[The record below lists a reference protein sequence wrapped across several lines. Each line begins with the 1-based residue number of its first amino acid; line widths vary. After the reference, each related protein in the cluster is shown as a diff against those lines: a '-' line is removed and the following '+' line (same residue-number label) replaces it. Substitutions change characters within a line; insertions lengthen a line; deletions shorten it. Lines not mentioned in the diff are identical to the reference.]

1 MAIVERPTAP
11 PLELTTG
18 RPASTKPLG
27 AFTRPQSTQGWTSW
41 LTTVDHKRIGV
52 MYGAAALFF
61 FVIGGFE
68 ALLIRAQ
75 LAAPGQK
82 LYSAELYNQLFTMH
96 GVTMIFLVVIPL
108 GAAFMNYLM
117 PLQVGARDVAF
128 PRLNAFSFWT
138 FLFGGL
144 FLNTSWL
151 LGGGADGGWFAY
163 APNTSVTF
171 SPSHG
176 MDFYALGLQI
186 TGLASLVGSI
196 NLIVTV
202 LNMRAPGM
210 TLMKMPVFT

>member
-1 MAIVERPTAP
+1 MAIVERPATP
-11 PLELTTG
+11 SLELPSGPLVTD
-18 RPASTKPLG
+18 RPLG
-27 AFTRPQSTQGWTSW
+27 AFTRPQATTGWKSW
-41 LTTVDHKRIGV
+41 LTTVDHKRIGI
-52 MYGAAALFF
+52 MYGASALVFF
-61 FVIGGFE
+61 ILGGLE
-68 ALLIRAQ
+68 ALMIRLQ
-75 LAAPGQK
+75 LTAPDSK
-82 LYSAELYNQLFTMH
+82 LYSADLYNQIFTMH
-96 GVTMIFLVVIPL
+96 GVTMIFLVVMPM

-117 PLQVGARDVAF
+117 PLQIGARDVAF

-144 FLNTSWL
+144 FLNTSWF

-171 SPSHG
+171 SPGHG

-186 TGLASLVGSI
+186 TGIASLVGAI

-210 TLMKMPVFT
+210 SLM